1 MVGLSRI
8 LRLGVMADP
17 PKAVA
22 PSNHQSMFCLKLH
35 SCAGKVIVQYS
46 SCYLIGANKAFSYLC
61 SFLKSATDL
70 INIYWS
76 SCSNSPSCK
85 EGISSSSSFLKNGR
99 YIPLFER
106 ENPVHGTYVQNAQLL
121 ISMAFSLSF
130 SSLLS

>member
-1 MVGLSRI
+1 
-8 LRLGVMADP
+8 MADP

-76 SCSNSPSCK
+76 SCSNSPSCR
-85 EGISSSSSFLKNGR
+85 EGIFSSSSFLKNGR
-99 YIPLFER
+99 YLFLSVR
-106 ENPVHGTYVQNAQLL
+106 ILF
-121 ISMAFSLSF
+121 MARTIKMLSY
-130 SSLLS
+130 